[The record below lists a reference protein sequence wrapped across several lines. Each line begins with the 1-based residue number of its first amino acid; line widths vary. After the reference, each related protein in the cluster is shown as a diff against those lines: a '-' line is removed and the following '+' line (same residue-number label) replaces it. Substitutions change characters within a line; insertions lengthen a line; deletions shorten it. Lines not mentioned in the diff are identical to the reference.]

1 MRVRGAQTREE
12 REGEGGGTAASVDSV
27 KNQQNQTAV
36 VIAEPDQP
44 AADAGR
50 PTSAPHFAFCCSLRV
65 LTTRYQLPGQV
76 FHRRLTYPSP
86 PGHPLTAPIHT
97 YVAPSA
103 KVAFDAQVSPPPV

>member
-50 PTSAPHFAFCCSLRV
+50 PTSAPHFASLIRLYTEYSLV
-65 LTTRYQLPGQV
+65 LTLDG
-76 FHRRLTYPSP
+76 
-86 PGHPLTAPIHT
+86 
-97 YVAPSA
+97 
-103 KVAFDAQVSPPPV
+103 VSTGP